1 MIQVRL
7 MEQKPKSVLPP
18 SKCLLYKE
26 ARQGVTKVVVTVLW
40 LPCTEDWVEQQ
51 LAAVARAAIRS
62 DDAVLAEPWRPNTQY
77 AIRNVQ
83 THSQQ
88 FVYHRPDTQYAI
100 HNAQTHS
107 QRFVYH

>member
-7 MEQKPKSVLPP
+7 TEQKPKSVLPP

-62 DDAVLAEPWRPNTQY
+62 DDAVLAEPCLG
-77 AIRNVQ
+77 IRLDLLQ
-83 THSQQ
+83 
-88 FVYHRPDTQYAI
+88 
-100 HNAQTHS
+100 
-107 QRFVYH
+107 